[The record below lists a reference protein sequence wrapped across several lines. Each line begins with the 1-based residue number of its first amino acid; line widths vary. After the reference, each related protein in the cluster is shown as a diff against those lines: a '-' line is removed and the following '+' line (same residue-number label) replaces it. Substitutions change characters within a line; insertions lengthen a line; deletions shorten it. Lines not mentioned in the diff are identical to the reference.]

1 MNARRMRLAGGRFP
15 ARAGDKA
22 APSDVVTRGMATRP
36 GLMLSPTGFALPLP
50 NRSPARARGL
60 NPRSGPR

>member
-1 MNARRMRLAGGRFP
+1 MAEDFPRLAGGTFP
-15 ARAGDKA
+15 RRHGDKGV
-22 APSDVVTRGMATRP
+22 PSQALTSGATSRP
-36 GLMLSPTGFALPLP
+36 GVVLSPTGFALPLP

>member
-1 MNARRMRLAGGRFP
+1 MAEHFPRLAGGRFP
-15 ARAGDKA
+15 VRAGDKA
-22 APSDVVTRGMATRP
+22 VPSQVLTSGVTSRP
-36 GLMLSPTGFALPLP
+36 GIVLSPTGFALPLP